1 MKSERNSK
9 HIIMAII
16 TTMLL
21 SIMTSFKHVIPVT
34 RKASL
39 EEFPGGLLTGYF
51 NADGGVNFYTI
62 DTAYC
67 NDMTF
72 LLGKKTLHPFIIV
85 DIEKAKLSHDVTEK
99 ELMNSPYC
107 YLSIATTGLIFYADL
122 VRATFPLGKVVGDTL
137 IDYGFLSLS
146 QWMYTKNWE
155 LYKPIV
161 FWHDSDF
168 ESPYKNF
175 YVVPFNPPT
184 NKAVLGLAKAK
195 LINKFTG
202 TVVFTSY
209 TKPVPE
215 PVDEYIE
222 PYKFENDEA
231 FYKVLFPYA
240 DK

>member
-1 MKSERNSK
+1 
-9 HIIMAII
+9 
-16 TTMLL
+16 
-21 SIMTSFKHVIPVT
+21 
-34 RKASL
+34 
-39 EEFPGGLLTGYF
+39 
-51 NADGGVNFYTI
+51 
-62 DTAYC
+62 
-67 NDMTF
+67 
-72 LLGKKTLHPFIIV
+72 
-85 DIEKAKLSHDVTEK
+85 
-99 ELMNSPYC
+99 MNSPYC
-107 YLSIATTGLIFYADL
+107 YLSIATTGRIYYADL
-122 VRATFPLGKVVGDTL
+122 VRATFPIGKVVGDTL

-155 LYKPIV
+155 LYKPIG

-209 TKPVPE
+209 IITDTTKAVTIPE
-215 PVDEYIE
+215 DEYIK